1 MGALVVWDLIDQL
14 GTGGIRGFVVVDQT
28 TSDYKWP
35 DWPHGMLDLDGL
47 RHVMESVQTD
57 RPGITKFLIDLM
69 FNEPPAPEEEAW
81 MREEI
86 MRPPASVA
94 SAIIF
99 DQTMRDY
106 RPVLPKVD
114 VPTLVVTGAD
124 EKLVSVAAEE
134 LIASEMPDARVVVFE
149 ESSHCPFLE
158 ETDRF
163 NETVGEFVR
172 SPAEDRQSE
181 A

>member
-1 MGALVVWDLIDQL
+1 
-14 GTGGIRGFVVVDQT
+14 
-28 TSDYKWP
+28 
-35 DWPHGMLDLDGL
+35 
-47 RHVMESVQTD
+47 
-57 RPGITKFLIDLM
+57 M
-69 FNEPPAPEEEAW
+69 FKEPPAPEEQAW

-114 VPTLVVTGAD
+114 VPALVVTGAD

>member
-1 MGALVVWDLIDQL
+1 
-14 GTGGIRGFVVVDQT
+14 
-28 TSDYKWP
+28 
-35 DWPHGMLDLDGL
+35 
-47 RHVMESVQTD
+47 
-57 RPGITKFLIDLM
+57 
-69 FNEPPAPEEEAW
+69 

-172 SPAEDRQSE
+172 SPLRTVSRRRRRAPARGRPRGPRRARSRRRGESGSAARRRRPANVPGAPSDSPLRRGSSHG
-181 A
+181 